1 MKYLLLLCLP
11 FLCFHGDDI
20 ATFTITKNN
29 NQIEITA
36 NIDASDIEKAL
47 KTNANKIKKTTL
59 ESYLAKHLEFKINN
73 ELVSFELKTFK
84 TENTH
89 FILNYFLDK
98 KIKHITEIQ
107 IKNTL
112 LFEVN
117 EKQANVIQLRFD
129 GMFRDFLI
137 NKQKPVLT
145 IKL

>member
-1 MKYLLLLCLP
+1 MKYLLLLYLP
-11 FLCFHGDDI
+11 FLCFHGDNV

-29 NQIEITA
+29 DKIQITA
-36 NIDASDIEKAL
+36 NIDANDIEKAL
-47 KTNANKIKKTTL
+47 KTKSHLINRVTL
-59 ESYLAKHLEFKINN
+59 KNYLTKHLEFKINK

-84 TENTH
+84 TENNH

-98 KIKHITEIQ
+98 KIKHIKELQ

-137 NKQKPVLT
+137 NKQKPILK